1 MSYGPQL
8 PAWLTQNQ
16 EKETEE
22 KEEEKEEEDV
32 PITYGPV
39 IPGQK
44 SEKKEEKVET
54 YGPVIPKIGGNSN
67 SKDEEEVEKEEDDDD
82 DEDYAGASYGP
93 SIPSNFRQ
101 NYGPALP
108 GASGTFQDDSD
119 DEIGPMPVAAGDED
133 KEAMARAYRMVMQKE
148 QEDEEKNSQP
158 KREEW
163 MTSVPK
169 KLGNFGLGARTFKK
183 GTASERDSTWE
194 DAPGAKKK
202 RRGEEMKTAKS
213 VGAAMADAR
222 QEAIVAGKTQGPS
235 LLELH
240 QKHREEKVKD
250 ASFFMDFGPIFMD
263 FGPFFMN
270 FGPFFMNFGPFFMD
284 FGPFFIDFGPFLMSF
299 EPFFMNFGPF
309 FMDFGPIFMD
319 FGPFFMNFGPFF
331 MNFGPFFM
339 DFGPFFIDFGPFL
352 MSFEPFFMNF
362 GPFFIDFGPFLMS
375 FEPFFMIFGP
385 FFMNFALFRPTL
397 GYTPGERR
405 PFDREKDMEV
415 RGLKP
420 GGSKDAVEKMKELQG
435 RFANSKEKKF
445 L

>member
-16 EKETEE
+16 EKETKEKEEEKEEEKDARITYGPVIPSQKSEEKDEKVETYGPEIPKIGGISNLEEE
-22 KEEEKEEEDV
+22 KEEEKEEEND
-32 PITYGPV
+32 
-39 IPGQK
+39 
-44 SEKKEEKVET
+44 
-54 YGPVIPKIGGNSN
+54 
-67 SKDEEEVEKEEDDDD
+67 DE

-108 GASGTFQDDSD
+108 GASGAAQDDSD

-202 RRGEEMKTAKS
+202 RREEMKTAKS

-222 QEAIVAGKTQGPS
+222 QEAIVAGKIQGPS

-240 QKHREEKVKD
+240 QKQREEKVTD
-250 ASFFMDFGPIFMD
+250 A
-263 FGPFFMN
+263 
-270 FGPFFMNFGPFFMD
+270 
-284 FGPFFIDFGPFLMSF
+284 
-299 EPFFMNFGPF
+299 
-309 FMDFGPIFMD
+309 
-319 FGPFFMNFGPFF
+319 
-331 MNFGPFFM
+331 
-339 DFGPFFIDFGPFL
+339 
-352 MSFEPFFMNF
+352 
-362 GPFFIDFGPFLMS
+362 
-375 FEPFFMIFGP
+375 
-385 FFMNFALFRPTL
+385 

>member
-22 KEEEKEEEDV
+22 KEEVKEEEDA

-44 SEKKEEKVET
+44 SEEKAEKVQT
-54 YGPVIPKIGGNSN
+54 YGPVIPKIGGISN
-67 SKDEEEVEKEEDDDD
+67 LEKGEEEEEEKEEATEED
-82 DEDYAGASYGP
+82 DEEYAGASYGP

-108 GASGTFQDDSD
+108 GASGSSQDDSD

-133 KEAMARAYRMVMQKE
+133 KEAMARAYRIVMQKE

-250 ASFFMDFGPIFMD
+250 A
-263 FGPFFMN
+263 
-270 FGPFFMNFGPFFMD
+270 
-284 FGPFFIDFGPFLMSF
+284 
-299 EPFFMNFGPF
+299 
-309 FMDFGPIFMD
+309 
-319 FGPFFMNFGPFF
+319 
-331 MNFGPFFM
+331 
-339 DFGPFFIDFGPFL
+339 
-352 MSFEPFFMNF
+352 
-362 GPFFIDFGPFLMS
+362 
-375 FEPFFMIFGP
+375 
-385 FFMNFALFRPTL
+385 